1 MSHLCDAGME
11 YCRIGQTLLQHWGS
25 RSSGAP
31 AVFFGKLSA
40 DSETTAVMRC
50 FLSPAQEMARLL
62 LFPFLVSVAK
72 YLHFSLCLTHMLLLS
87 PAIRF
92 AWAEVFQILKETSM
106 YFNQI
111 SVPGLGCLS
120 YVIGCPKAKAMAV
133 VDPKR
138 DVQDYLTIAREEGMQ
153 ITHVFN
159 THVHADHISGDQ
171 ELRLATG
178 ADIYIHESAPVEYR
192 HKDLNA
198 GDVFEIG
205 AAKLEVLHTPG
216 HTPNSISLLV
226 TDQARSDEPQM
237 LLTGDLLFVGDIGRP
252 DLPGAE
258 ILEEQVENLYNSLYV
273 RLAEYPD
280 HLEVF
285 PAHGEGSLCGRGMS
299 AKKSSTLGY
308 ERRANPMLRFPT
320 FEAFRAE
327 VMSVFPMRPKSFAH
341 IIQTNLRGA
350 ATLDACPMDKS
361 LTPKQFEAM
370 VADGATII
378 DARDSAAFGGFHIPG
393 SINIGFEKQLAN
405 WVGMVVDPNAEIVLV
420 VDDREDYDRMVTEL
434 HRIGYDLIF
443 GYLSGGV
450 MAWLMS
456 GRPVEQLQQI
466 SPQQLA
472 DRLETDRIRIIDVR
486 TPAEWNVGRIQ
497 AAEHLPLSAIFEE
510 RYPEVDKTE
519 ALVLQC
525 GSGYRSNIAASVLRK
540 KGYTNVMSLA
550 GGVFAW
556 SNAGYPLTT

>member
-1 MSHLCDAGME
+1 
-11 YCRIGQTLLQHWGS
+11 
-25 RSSGAP
+25 
-31 AVFFGKLSA
+31 
-40 DSETTAVMRC
+40 
-50 FLSPAQEMARLL
+50 
-62 LFPFLVSVAK
+62 
-72 YLHFSLCLTHMLLLS
+72 
-87 PAIRF
+87 
-92 AWAEVFQILKETSM
+92 M

-111 SVPGLGCLS
+111 AVPGLGCLS
-120 YVIGCPKAKAMAV
+120 YVIGCPRAKAMAV

-138 DVQDYLTIAREEGMQ
+138 DVQDYLEIAREEGMQ
-153 ITHVFN
+153 ITHIIN
-159 THVHADHISGDQ
+159 THVHADHVSGDQ

-192 HKDLNA
+192 HRKVRE
-198 GDVFEIG
+198 GDGFEIG
-205 AAKLEVLHTPG
+205 AARIDVLHTPG

-226 TDQARSDEPQM
+226 TDKARSDEPQM

-258 ILEEQVENLYNSLYV
+258 ILDEQVENLYRSLYV
-273 RLAEYPD
+273 KLADYPD

-308 ERRANPMLRFPT
+308 ERRANPMLRFASFT
-320 FEAFRAE
+320 DFKAD
-327 VMSVFPMRPKSFAH
+327 VMSAFPVRPKSFSH
-341 IIQTNLRGA
+341 IIQTNLKGA
-350 ATLDACPMDKS
+350 PTLDACPMDKH
-361 LTPKQFEAM
+361 LTPKQFEEM
-370 VADGATII
+370 IGDGATVI

-405 WVGMVVDPNAEIVLV
+405 WVGMVVDPKAEIVLV
-420 VDDREDYDRMVTEL
+420 VDDKDDYDRMVTEL

-443 GYLSGGV
+443 GYLSGGI

-456 GRPVEQLQQI
+456 GRAVEQLEQT

-472 DRLETDRIRIIDVR
+472 ALLENNGIRVIDVR
-486 TPAEWNVGRIQ
+486 TPAEWKSGRIQ
-497 AAEHLPLSAIFEE
+497 QAEHLPLSDILEGRF
-510 RYPEVDKTE
+510 PESEKNA

-525 GSGYRSNIAASVLRK
+525 GSGYRSNIAASILRQA
-540 KGYTNVMSLA
+540 GYSNVKSLA

-556 SNAGYPLTT
+556 SNAGLPLVPA

>member
-1 MSHLCDAGME
+1 
-11 YCRIGQTLLQHWGS
+11 
-25 RSSGAP
+25 
-31 AVFFGKLSA
+31 
-40 DSETTAVMRC
+40 
-50 FLSPAQEMARLL
+50 
-62 LFPFLVSVAK
+62 
-72 YLHFSLCLTHMLLLS
+72 
-87 PAIRF
+87 
-92 AWAEVFQILKETSM
+92 M

-111 SVPGLGCLS
+111 AVPGLGCLS

-138 DVQDYLTIAREEGMQ
+138 DVQDYLDIAREEGMQ

-159 THVHADHISGDQ
+159 THVHADHVSGDQ
-171 ELRLATG
+171 ELRLASG
-178 ADIYIHESAPVEYR
+178 ADIYIHESAPVAYR
-192 HKDLNA
+192 HKDLKE
-198 GDVFEIG
+198 GDIIELG
-205 AAKLEVLHTPG
+205 AARIEVLHTPG

-226 TDQARSDEPQM
+226 TDKARSDDPQM

-258 ILEEQVENLYNSLYV
+258 ILDEQVKNLYNSLYV
-273 RLAEYPD
+273 KLAAFPD

-308 ERRANPMLRFPT
+308 ERRANSMLRFPS
-320 FEAFRAE
+320 FDAFRMDVTSA
-327 VMSVFPMRPKSFAH
+327 FPVRPKSFSH
-341 IIQTNLRGA
+341 IIQTNLKGA

-370 VADGATII
+370 IAEGAIII

-405 WVGMVVDPNAEIVLV
+405 WVGMVVDPKAEIVLV
-420 VDDREDYDRMVTEL
+420 VDDRDDYDRMLTEL
-434 HRIGYDLIF
+434 HRVGYDLIF
-443 GYLSGGV
+443 GYLSGGI

-456 GRPVEQLQQI
+456 GRPVDQLEQI

-472 DRLETDRIRIIDVR
+472 ARLETNGIRIIDVR
-486 TPAEWNVGRIQ
+486 TPAEWNAGRIKR
-497 AAEHLPLSAIFEE
+497 AEHLPLSEILCDHF
-510 RYPEVDKTE
+510 PEAEKDE

-525 GSGYRSNIAASVLRK
+525 GSGYRSNIAASILRQA
-540 KGYTNVMSLA
+540 GYMRVKSLA

-556 SNAGYPLTT
+556 SNAGFPLVSAA